1 MPEQLMLQE
10 EIFRSGVRTPSAP
23 QIQKMKARL
32 SNCGRIEGK
41 NVFYCFQNHKAR
53 ERQKLRRRLS
63 RHYQL
68 LYSGHSLPH
77 RQFDAE
83 EAPETN
89 YETFGHEWTSMMM
102 LPNRTFDLFPTTST
116 GLKDE
121 CATSESSSSTS
132 IN

>member
-68 LYSGHSLPH
+68 LYSGHSVPH
-77 RQFDAE
+77 RQLYRMQDAP
-83 EAPETN
+83 ACPHLLHHATP
-89 YETFGHEWTSMMM
+89 THSHPALF
-102 LPNRTFDLFPTTST
+102 LPSHR
-116 GLKDE
+116 
-121 CATSESSSSTS
+121 
-132 IN
+132 